1 MAATRLQAMPE
12 IINARKSGKKTVLID
27 VCGEAMSKYCDK
39 TILIRPGTDGALALA
54 MMNVLVKEGL
64 ADEEFLD
71 NNAEGYRAF
80 KRCV

>member
-1 MAATRLQAMPE
+1 
-12 IINARKSGKKTVLID
+12 
-27 VCGEAMSKYCDK
+27 MSKYCDK

-71 NNAEGYRAF
+71 NNAEDTGHL
-80 KRCV
+80 KRLCRNTLLSGLKI